1 MGMMAMGSV
10 LDSCNL
16 LTGNNADGPLV
27 SNPLSPR
34 APHFQG
40 KAKSVIFLH
49 MAGAPSQ
56 LEMFDYKPELQK
68 MDGLDCPD
76 SFIQGKKFAFI
87 RGVPKLLGPQAN
99 FKQYGQSGLWLS
111 DNLPHFQ
118 QVIDDVT
125 ILKAVNTDQF
135 NHAPAQ
141 LLMHCGT
148 PRLGRPSMGSW
159 VTYGLGSE
167 NSNLPGFVV

>member
-16 LTGNNADGPLV
+16 LTGNNADGSLV

-68 MDGLDCPD
+68 MDGLD
-76 SFIQGKKFAFI
+76 Q
-87 RGVPKLLGPQAN
+87 
-99 FKQYGQSGLWLS
+99 
-111 DNLPHFQ
+111 
-118 QVIDDVT
+118 
-125 ILKAVNTDQF
+125 
-135 NHAPAQ
+135 
-141 LLMHCGT
+141 
-148 PRLGRPSMGSW
+148 
-159 VTYGLGSE
+159 E
-167 NSNLPGFVV
+167 